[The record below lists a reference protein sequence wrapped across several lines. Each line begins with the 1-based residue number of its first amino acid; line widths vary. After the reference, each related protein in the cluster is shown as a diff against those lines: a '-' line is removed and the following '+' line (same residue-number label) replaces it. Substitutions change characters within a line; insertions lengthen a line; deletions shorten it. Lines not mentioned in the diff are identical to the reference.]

1 MGTIRTVLTV
11 KGKTWYAAIIAFFE
25 VMIWFYV
32 AREAINNELNTIW
45 IPIFYS
51 LGYAVGTLIGSF
63 LSQKVIKGI
72 TCLMIVTS
80 NMLLLDEIRG
90 KNYYFSVIN
99 LETSYDNV
107 RRVMVFIYVNNYSLK
122 ELIKIIKMIDPY
134 VFMTIGETKQIY
146 NGFIK

>member
-1 MGTIRTVLTV
+1 
-11 KGKTWYAAIIAFFE
+11 
-25 VMIWFYV
+25 MIWFYV